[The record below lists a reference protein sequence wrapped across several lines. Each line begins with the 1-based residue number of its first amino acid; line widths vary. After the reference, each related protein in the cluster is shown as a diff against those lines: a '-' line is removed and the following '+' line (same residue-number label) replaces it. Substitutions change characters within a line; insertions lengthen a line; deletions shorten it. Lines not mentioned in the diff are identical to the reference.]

1 MRNVYPLFSTPVF
14 SNNVDI
20 SFQEKKFICNE
31 KYEIL
36 EPVKNGLISIN
47 KHVLNKKELKNLKE
61 CILKE
66 VNFYAYEVLDLKKEI
81 KLYVSNSWIIFH
93 KKDHFSQTH
102 YHSNSF
108 ISGVLYLKTPIDCGN
123 IVFHSPYNVYSLN
136 PIINIPFKK
145 WNQYNSKV
153 WTLPVK
159 ENQLLLFSSNLSH
172 SVEQNKSS
180 ETRICLAF
188 NILVKGDLSDTEIG
202 KFKL

>member
-1 MRNVYPLFSTPVF
+1 
-14 SNNVDI
+14 
-20 SFQEKKFICNE
+20 
-31 KYEIL
+31 
-36 EPVKNGLISIN
+36 
-47 KHVLNKKELKNLKE
+47 
-61 CILKE
+61 
-66 VNFYAYEVLDLKKEI
+66 
-81 KLYVSNSWIIFH
+81 
-93 KKDHFSQTH
+93 
-102 YHSNSF
+102 
-108 ISGVLYLKTPIDCGN
+108 LKTPIDCGN